1 MALNL
6 GLNKEKEK
14 CNTSNIDKEEE
25 RMNAKQERIL
35 RQLIRTRIAAKHK
48 SILKE
53 QKMIALQETKIRN
66 IIRGILLTEASDV
79 NFETMSQSTGI
90 NVLRQTIK
98 KISGILQRSYMTM
111 TSSKQQRDSFRAHI
125 LRNVVDL
132 FIRVDLLSDE
142 NEASESPEELEQ
154 AKTKKSEPQA
164 LPKEPTPAAEEEPAK
179 GKEELEEEIDVDVN
193 DDEDVDAKPAKA
205 AAPVASPDQKGADPG
220 NFAELDKAE
229 EQNLDKQVKSK
240 EFIKLP
246 GEDPTGRN
254 IASET
259 FPLISTGIAEDYAI
273 LSLQKDKE
281 DYKNYM
287 LANLKAYF
295 DQYEQKIAANV
306 SEPYSPE
313 YEKVKGQYTKYEQPS
328 QEQIAESAAY
338 YKVLKILTNGKQV
351 L

>member
-1 MALNL
+1 
-6 GLNKEKEK
+6 
-14 CNTSNIDKEEE
+14 
-25 RMNAKQERIL
+25 MNAKQERIL
-35 RQLIRTRIAAKHK
+35 RQQIRKRIAEKHQA
-48 SILKE
+48 ILKE
-53 QKMIALQETKIRN
+53 QKEISLQETKLRN
-66 IIRGILLTEASDV
+66 IIRGILLREASDV

-98 KISGILQRSYMTM
+98 KVSGILQRSYMTM
-111 TSSKQQRDSFRAHI
+111 TSSKEQRDSFRAHI

-132 FIRVDLLSDE
+132 FIRVDLLSD
-142 NEASESPEELEQ
+142 NDEAGEGEEVVAQ
-154 AKTKKSEPQA
+154 AKAGSKTEPKA
-164 LPKEPTPAAEEEPAK
+164 LPKEPTAPAEEEPAK

-193 DDEDVDAKPAKA
+193 EDEEDVDAKP

-220 NFAELDKAE
+220 NFAQLDKAQ
-229 EQNLDKQVKSK
+229 EQDLSKQVKSK

-259 FPLISTGIAEDYAI
+259 FPLISTSIAEDYAI

-328 QEQIAESAAY
+328 GEQIAESASY
-338 YKVLKILTNGKQV
+338 YKVLKILTNGKQI

>member
-1 MALNL
+1 
-6 GLNKEKEK
+6 
-14 CNTSNIDKEEE
+14 
-25 RMNAKQERIL
+25 MNAKQERLL
-35 RQLIRTRIAAKHK
+35 RQQIRKRIAEKHE

-53 QKMIALQETKIRN
+53 QRSVSLQEKRIRN
-66 IIRGILLTEASDV
+66 IIRGILLREASDV

-90 NVLRQTIK
+90 NVLRGTIK
-98 KISGILQRSYMTM
+98 KVSGILQRSYMTM
-111 TSSKQQRDSFRAHI
+111 TSSKEQRDSFRAHI

-142 NEASESPEELEQ
+142 NEAGESQEELEQ

-164 LPKEPTPAAEEEPAK
+164 LPKEPTQAAEEEPAK
-179 GKEELEEEIDVDVN
+179 GKEELEEEIDVDV
-193 DDEDVDAKPAKA
+193 DDDAEDVDAKPAKA
-205 AAPVASPDQKGADPG
+205 APIATPDQKGADPA
-220 NFAELDKAE
+220 NFAQLDKAE

-246 GEDPTGRN
+246 GQDPTGRN

-259 FPLISTGIAEDYAI
+259 FPLISTSIAEDYAI

-306 SEPYSPE
+306 SEPYSAE

-328 QEQIAESAAY
+328 GEQIAESASY

>member
-1 MALNL
+1 
-6 GLNKEKEK
+6 
-14 CNTSNIDKEEE
+14 
-25 RMNAKQERIL
+25 MNAKQERML
-35 RQLIRTRIAAKHK
+35 RQQIRKRIAEKHQA
-48 SILKE
+48 ILKE
-53 QKMIALQETKIRN
+53 QREINLQEKRVRN
-66 IIRGILLTEASDV
+66 IIRGILLKEASDV

-98 KISGILQRSYMTM
+98 KVSGILQRAYMTM
-111 TSSKQQRDSFRAHI
+111 TSSKQQRESFRAHI

-142 NEASESPEELEQ
+142 NEAGESSEEMEQ

-179 GKEELEEEIDVDVN
+179 GKEELEEEIDIDVD
-193 DDEDVDAKPAKA
+193 DDEDVDSKPA
-205 AAPVASPDQKGADPG
+205 PVTAPDQKGADAA
-220 NFAELDKAE
+220 NFAQLDKAE
-229 EQNLDKQVKSK
+229 EQDLTKQVKAK

-306 SEPYSPE
+306 SEPYSAE
-313 YEKVKGQYTKYEQPS
+313 YEKVKGQYSKYEQPS
-328 QEQIAESAAY
+328 QEQIAESASY
-338 YKVLKILTNGKQV
+338 YKVLKILTNGKQI

>member
-1 MALNL
+1 
-6 GLNKEKEK
+6 
-14 CNTSNIDKEEE
+14 
-25 RMNAKQERIL
+25 MNAKQERLL
-35 RQLIRTRIAAKHK
+35 RQQIRKRIAEKHE

-53 QKMIALQETKIRN
+53 QRSVSLQEKRIRN
-66 IIRGILLTEASDV
+66 IIRGILLKEASDV

-90 NVLRQTIK
+90 NVLRGTIK
-98 KISGILQRSYMTM
+98 KVSGILQRSYMTM
-111 TSSKQQRDSFRAHI
+111 TSSKEQRDSFRAHI

-142 NEASESPEELEQ
+142 NEAGESQEELEQ

-164 LPKEPTPAAEEEPAK
+164 LPKEPAQAAEEEPAK
-179 GKEELEEEIDVDVN
+179 GKQELEEEIDIDVD
-193 DDEDVDAKPAKA
+193 DDEEDADAKPTPAAKA
-205 AAPVASPDQKGADPG
+205 AAPVASPDQKGADPA
-220 NFAELDKAE
+220 NFAQLDKAS
-229 EQNLDKQVKSK
+229 EQDLDKQVKAK

-246 GEDPTGRN
+246 GQDPTGRN

-259 FPLISTGIAEDYAI
+259 FPLISTSIAEDYAI

-306 SEPYSPE
+306 SEPYSAE

-328 QEQIAESAAY
+328 GEQIAESASY

>member
-1 MALNL
+1 
-6 GLNKEKEK
+6 
-14 CNTSNIDKEEE
+14 
-25 RMNAKQERIL
+25 MNAKQERIL
-35 RQLIRTRIAAKHK
+35 RQQIRKRITEKHQA
-48 SILKE
+48 ILKE
-53 QKMIALQETKIRN
+53 QREISLQETKIRN
-66 IIRGILLTEASDV
+66 IIRGILLKEASDV

-90 NVLRQTIK
+90 NVLRGTIK
-98 KISGILQRSYMTM
+98 KVSGILQRSYMTM
-111 TSSKQQRDSFRAHI
+111 TSSKEQRESFRAHI

-132 FIRVDLLSDE
+132 FIRVDLLSD
-142 NEASESPEELEQ
+142 NDEAGEGEQVVAQ
-154 AKTKKSEPQA
+154 AKADSKTEPKA
-164 LPKEPTPAAEEEPAK
+164 LPKEPTAPAEEEPAK
-179 GKEELEEEIDVDVN
+179 GKEELEEEIDVDVDD
-193 DDEDVDAKPAKA
+193 DDEDVDAKP

-220 NFAELDKAE
+220 NFAQLDKAQ
-229 EQNLDKQVKSK
+229 EQDLNKQVKAK

-259 FPLISTGIAEDYAI
+259 FPLISTSIAEDYAI

-328 QEQIAESAAY
+328 GEQIAESASY
-338 YKVLKILTNGKQV
+338 YKVLKILTNGKQI

>member
-1 MALNL
+1 
-6 GLNKEKEK
+6 
-14 CNTSNIDKEEE
+14 
-25 RMNAKQERIL
+25 MNASQERVL
-35 RQLIRTRIAAKHK
+35 RQHIRRKIAEKHK
-48 SILKE
+48 HFLKE
-53 QKMIALQETKIRN
+53 QKLVLRQENRIRN
-66 IIRGILLTEASDV
+66 IIKGILLKEASDV

-98 KISGILQRSYMTM
+98 KVSGILQRSYMTM

-142 NEASESPEELEQ
+142 DEAKEGPEAIEQ
-154 AKTKKSEPQA
+154 AKVAKKEPVG
-164 LPKEPTPAAEEEPAK
+164 LPKEPAAGVEEEPAK
-179 GKEELEEEIDVDVN
+179 GKEELEEEIDVDVDGN
-193 DDEDVDAKPAKA
+193 AEDADAKK
-205 AAPVASPDQKGADPG
+205 PVTPVTSPDQKGADPA
-220 NFAELDKAE
+220 NFAELDK
-229 EQNLDKQVKSK
+229 EQEQDLDKQVKAK
-240 EFIKLP
+240 EFIQLP

-259 FPLISTGIAEDYAI
+259 FPLISTSIAEDYAI

-306 SEPYSPE
+306 SEPYSAE
-313 YEKVKGQYTKYEQPS
+313 YEKVKGQYTKYEKPS
-328 QEQIAESAAY
+328 GEQIAESASY